1 MSTTP
6 IVASIQ
12 RARCSDRAIS
22 ERTGAAVVMGP
33 LFTGAVFIMP
43 PHGSEVARSHGGER
57 PAIAAGTA
65 SIATSIQ

>member
-1 MSTTP
+1 
-6 IVASIQ
+6 
-12 RARCSDRAIS
+12 
-22 ERTGAAVVMGP
+22 MGP

-43 PHGSEVARSHGGER
+43 PHGSVVARSHGGER